1 MTDIS
6 ALSDARTFS
15 MGPGITRELLVARKQ
30 DTDPASVEYG
40 EVPIHR
46 PIGQDLLD
54 LVKKD
59 LEKRIGEVQDGK
71 KTIEDYK
78 LSNIHR
84 DPPPIQYCPRDDFPM
99 FDMVEDLLTE
109 SEFPD
114 SSYETPRPD
123 FQVIR
128 LRNGRGK
135 CLLAFRAY
143 TNHQIIKMNRRALMV
158 LKGQEY
164 NKVGSGE
171 LVKLPKKID
180 AIYFDGL
187 FFVFRQRSFEDS
199 FDWVEELE
207 EKANET
213 FDTIED
219 SDVLIHNMSEFRT
232 RVFNHRTKMRKLY
245 EVSEN
250 GITTDLDLDT
260 AKDIIDEFGLNLTV
274 KKNGSDEEGIEL
286 PDGNAVWDVIRL
298 FNNDHLVSPVDA
310 SRFQV
315 YGKDKR

>member
-1 MTDIS
+1 
-6 ALSDARTFS
+6 
-15 MGPGITRELLVARKQ
+15 MGAGLTRELLVARKQ
-30 DTDPASVEYG
+30 DTDPSSFEFG

-46 PIGQDLLD
+46 PIGNDIHD
-54 LVKKD
+54 LVKNR
-59 LEKRIGEVQDGK
+59 LEEQISEVQDAK
-71 KTIEDYK
+71 KTIEEYK

-84 DPPPIQYCPRDDFPM
+84 DPTPVQYCPRDDFPM
-99 FDMVEDLLTE
+99 FDKVEELLTG
-109 SEFPD
+109 SEFSD
-114 SSYETPRPD
+114 SSYEEPRPD

-128 LRNGRGK
+128 LSNRRGK
-135 CLLAFRAY
+135 HLLAFRMY

-158 LKGQEY
+158 LKGKEY

-180 AIYFDGL
+180 AIYFDGI
-187 FFVFRQRSFEDS
+187 FFVFRQRNFEDS

-219 SDVLIHNMSEFRT
+219 SDVLIHNMGEFRE

-250 GITTDLDLDT
+250 GITSDLDLDT
-260 AKDIIDEFGLNLTV
+260 AKDIIDKFGLNLTV
-274 KKNGSDEEGIEL
+274 KKNGAGEEGIEL

-315 YGKDKR
+315 FGKEKR